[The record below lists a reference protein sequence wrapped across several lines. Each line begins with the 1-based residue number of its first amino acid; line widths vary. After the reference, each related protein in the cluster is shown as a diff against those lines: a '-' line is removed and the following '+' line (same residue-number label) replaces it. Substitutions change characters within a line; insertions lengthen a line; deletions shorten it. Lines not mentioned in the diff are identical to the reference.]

1 MSWGTKLRVAPAQPG
16 GISGQFINVRVAMA
30 TSGSWF
36 VANIKQNVQSQLTA
50 AGMAWDVAPV
60 PKGPIRRAGLAHEL
74 GVGIPAGVRHQ
85 EASWAALRYLT
96 SAAALVPFAHI
107 GRIIPPQRSLWKE
120 AIPPDGVP
128 VGFKQAFLDVWDEIQ
143 LEVPFVPRWPEVM
156 AIWREEL
163 DPVWTGERPVKDG
176 AAAAKTRLDTHLR
189 QLRAEKLL

>member
-1 MSWGTKLRVAPAQPG
+1 
-16 GISGQFINVRVAMA
+16 
-30 TSGSWF
+30 
-36 VANIKQNVQSQLTA
+36 
-50 AGMAWDVAPV
+50 MAWDVAPV

-128 VGFKQAFLDVWDEIQ
+128 AGFKQAFLDVWDEIQ

-189 QLRAEKLL
+189 QLRAEKLLWESRPKIAGPGSGWWGTSISQCIRSPAQYLRRG